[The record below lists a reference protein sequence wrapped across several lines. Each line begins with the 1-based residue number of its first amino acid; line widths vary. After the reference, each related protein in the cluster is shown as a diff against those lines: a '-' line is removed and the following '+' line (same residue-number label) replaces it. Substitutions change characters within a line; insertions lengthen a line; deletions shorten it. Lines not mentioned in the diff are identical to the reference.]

1 MRKRTVLLVILDGWG
16 IGRDDNSNPIYIARP
31 ENINYIKHNYPAGTL
46 QASGIAVGLPWGEEG
61 NSEVGHL
68 TLGAGKVLFE
78 HYPRIS
84 LAIRDGSFFKN
95 EVLSTAFRQ
104 AKNTN
109 ARVNLVGA
117 LSEANIHSSLEH
129 LDALLALAREVEV
142 EVNLHLFT
150 DGRDG
155 SPKGAARLFA
165 RLPQEKIASLSGRF
179 YGMDRDFHWDRSLKS
194 YLTMT
199 GQKGVFETKTIPEF
213 LESFY
218 SRGLTDEFIEP
229 ALFKS
234 EGAIKPNDSVIFFN
248 FREDSARQIVGLFL
262 DPELGEKHEI
272 PENLHLVTF
281 TRYSAKLNLPVAFP
295 PEEITSPLGRILSEA
310 GKIQLR
316 VAESEK
322 YAHVT
327 YFFNGFREPPYK
339 NEYRVLVPSRSV
351 VRHDEF
357 PQMMATEVA
366 TRALA
371 ALNEGIYDFIL
382 VNFANPD
389 VIAHSGNFDAAL
401 KAVKAVDH
409 EIGLLLKAALE
420 HESFL
425 IITSDHGNVERMYDP
440 RTGLPETSHNPSPV
454 PIYLAFKGYERQ
466 KDDPIVKNIESQNTG
481 VLSDVAPTVLELL
494 GLPKPKEMTGISLIK
509 LLR

>member
-16 IGRDDNSNPIYIARP
+16 IGRDDQSNPIYVARP
-31 ENINYIKHNYPAGTL
+31 ENINYIKYHYPAGTL

-84 LAIRDGSFFKN
+84 LAIRDGSFFTN
-95 EVLSTAFRQ
+95 EVLLTAFRR

-129 LDALLALAREVEV
+129 LDALLTLARKEGV

-155 SPKGAARLFA
+155 PVKGALGLVG

-199 GQKGVFETKTIPEF
+199 GQKGVLENKTIPEF
-213 LESFY
+213 LEFFY

-234 EGAIKPNDSVIFFN
+234 EGAIKSNDSVIFFN
-248 FREDSARQIVGLFL
+248 FREDSARQLVGLFL

-281 TRYSAKLNLPVAFP
+281 TRYSVKLNLPIAFP
-295 PEEITSPLGRILSEA
+295 PEEIVSPVGRVLSEA

-316 VAESEK
+316 VAETEK
-322 YAHVT
+322 YAHIT

-357 PQMMATEVA
+357 PEMMATEVA
-366 TRALA
+366 TRALT

-401 KAVKAVDH
+401 KAVKVVDRQV
-409 EIGLLLKAALE
+409 GLLLKAALE
-420 HESFL
+420 HEAFL
-425 IITSDHGNVERMYDP
+425 IITSDHGNIERMYDP
-440 RTGLPETSHNPSPV
+440 RTGLPETSHDPSPV
-454 PIYLAFKGYERQ
+454 PVYLIFKGYERQ
-466 KDDPIVKNIESQNTG
+466 KDDSIVKNIESQNAG

-494 GLPKPKEMTGISLIK
+494 GLPKPKEMTGISLLK